1 MPRLHVYP
9 PYRASVGQD
18 ELALDLPAGTTVRQ
32 MLEVLAER
40 YPAFEEFARARSDE
54 FLWGQLIVHVN
65 NDIAGL
71 KSTLQPDDVIDLLP
85 PIAGGAVEPASRSDA
100 GPFSGRRGFRAGR
113 GGSGTRRR
121 RGRRAPPGRT

>member
-18 ELALDLPAGTTVRQ
+18 ELCLDLPPGTTVRQ
-32 MLEVLAER
+32 MLEALAAR
-40 YPAFEEFARARSDE
+40 YPDFEEFARARSDE

-71 KSTLQPDDVIDLLP
+71 NATLQPDDVIDLLP
-85 PIAGGAVEPASRSDA
+85 PIAGGAGHTA
-100 GPFSGRRGFRAGR
+100 
-113 GGSGTRRR
+113 
-121 RGRRAPPGRT
+121 